1 MEQITPANVSGL
13 CNGIYYG
20 DGSVKDT
27 EISSITTDSREI
39 MPGGLFIAIKGERTD
54 GSRYIMQTYNNGVL
68 CCISERTPQE
78 CLENGSVPEGC
89 AFIQVSSCYQ
99 ALKDIAAFYRTACG
113 TKIIGIT
120 GSVGKTSTKEIVAS
134 VLSEH
139 FNTLKTQGNFNNEVG
154 VPLTLFRLRREHEIA
169 VVEMGISEFGEMER
183 LSSIVKPDICII
195 TNIGQCHLENLG
207 DRDGVLKAKTEIFTS
222 MAEDGTVYLNGDDD
236 KLSQITEVNGKK
248 PVFFGTGN
256 NCDVYAE
263 NIIPKGL
270 EGTCFDAVTR
280 DKRITVNVPVP
291 GKHMVI
297 NALAAIAV
305 ATDLGMEP
313 EEIQRGISRFKPA
326 GGHGNIKKTAR
337 FTIMDGCYNANPASM
352 KAAIDVLSDV
362 ETYKTAIIGDMF
374 ELGSNEKIMHFD
386 IGAYAVQKGIDCII
400 CAGTLAKQYADGAL
414 AINKEHNVLYYKNT
428 EELLKM
434 LKSIVKDGS
443 SVLVKAS
450 HAMGFNKVIE
460 SLENM

>member
-1 MEQITPANVSGL
+1 MEQITPAKVSML

-20 DGSVKDT
+20 NASIKDT
-27 EISSITTDSREI
+27 EVSSITTDSRDI

-54 GSRYIMQTYNNGVL
+54 GSRYITQTYNNGAI
-68 CCISERTPQE
+68 CCISERTPKE
-78 CLENGSVPEGC
+78 CLEDGNVPEGC
-89 AFIQVSSCYQ
+89 AFIQVKSCYQ
-99 ALKDIAAFYRTACG
+99 ALKDIATFYRTACG

-154 VPLTLFRLRREHEIA
+154 VPLTLFRLRKEHEIA

-183 LSSIVKPDICII
+183 LSNIVKPDICII

-207 DRDGVLKAKTEIFTS
+207 DRDGVLKAKTGIFTS
-222 MAEDGTVYLNGDDD
+222 MAEDGIVYLNGDDD
-236 KLSQITEVNGKK
+236 KLAQITEVKGKK

-270 EGTCFDAVTR
+270 EGTCFDAVIKGR
-280 DKRITVNVPVP
+280 KIAVNVPVP

-297 NALAAIAV
+297 NALAAAAV
-305 ATDLGMEP
+305 ATDLGIGT

-326 GGHGNIKKTAR
+326 GGHGNIKKTAK

-352 KAAIDVLSDV
+352 KAAIDVLSEV
-362 ETYKTAIIGDMF
+362 EAYKTAIIGDMF
-374 ELGSNEKIMHFD
+374 ELGADEKIMHFD

-400 CAGTLAKQYADGAL
+400 CAGNLARQYVAGAL
-414 AINKEHNVLYYKNT
+414 ATDKDHNVLYYKDT

-434 LKSIVKDGS
+434 LKSIVKEGS
-443 SVLVKAS
+443 PVLVKAS
-450 HAMGFNKVIE
+450 HAMGFDKVVE
-460 SLENM
+460 SLVNM